1 MSNIKQN
8 IYYGYIDDTI
18 KQAIK
23 KIKKNG
29 TRTLIISDKN
39 SELLGT
45 LSEGDIQKVL
55 INEDVTLNDKILNY
69 YNKNPKKIIFKN
81 LKKID
86 MRQFFIDGQFGLV
99 PVTNEENK
107 ILDII
112 TWKDIFLKYQSNL
125 LKNID
130 VIIMAG
136 GKGTRLRPITEI
148 LPKPLV
154 PVDGKPI
161 LEHIIENF
169 KYFGFNKFVLTI
181 NHQANLIKS
190 YFNSKDKNYQL
201 IFVKEKKALGT
212 AGGISL
218 IKKKLSQHFIIT
230 NCDTLY
236 KIDYEKYYNF
246 HLKNKNDI
254 TLAIADKKF
263 NFPYGACKISSGKL
277 ISLKEKPSMNFSANV
292 GLYLMKN
299 NLKKMIKKNVN
310 LDMTDLIQKC
320 LNLRKKI
327 GVFKIKDHEWTDLG
341 QLSDLK
347 KNYY

>member
-1 MSNIKQN
+1 MIQNKQN
-8 IYYGYIDDTI
+8 MYYGYTNDTI
-18 KQAIK
+18 KQAIR

-29 TRTLIISDKN
+29 VRTLIISNK
-39 SELLGT
+39 SSQLLGT
-45 LSEGDIQKVL
+45 LSEGDIQKALVGS
-55 INEDVTLNDKILNY
+55 DVTLNEKILNH

-86 MRQFFIDGQFGLV
+86 IRQFFIDGQFGLV
-99 PVTNEENK
+99 PVIDEENK

-112 TWKDIFLKYQSNL
+112 TWKDVFLKYQANF

-130 VIIMAG
+130 IVIMAG

-154 PVDGKPI
+154 PIDGKPI

-169 KYFGFNKFVLTI
+169 KYFGFNKFLLTI
-181 NHQANLIKS
+181 NHQASLIKS
-190 YFNSKDKNYQL
+190 YFNSKDKNYKL
-201 IFVKEKKALGT
+201 LFVKEKKPLGT

-218 IKKKLSQHFIIT
+218 IKKKLSQHFILT

-236 KIDYEKYYNF
+236 KIDYEKFYNF
-246 HLKNKNDI
+246 HVKNKNDI
-254 TLAIADKKF
+254 TLVIADKKF
-263 NFPYGACKISSGKL
+263 NFPYGACKTNFGKL
-277 ISLKEKPSMNFSANV
+277 ISLKEKPSINFSANA
-292 GLYLMKN
+292 GLYLIKN
-299 NLKKMIKKNVN
+299 NLKKIIKKNEC

-320 LNLRKKI
+320 LKLKKKI